1 MTEIEFFTRG
11 KETLVG
17 FHVYGHSG
25 FAEEGE
31 DIVCAAV
38 SSAVFMTMN
47 TVTDV
52 FHVNAGVSAENGDA
66 VMKIPSKDAE
76 ACQGILLGL
85 KLHMLELEKQYGD
98 FIKVKFTEV

>member
-31 DIVCAAV
+31 DIVV
-38 SSAVFMTMN
+38 KSF
-47 TVTDV
+47 
-52 FHVNAGVSAENGDA
+52 GYE
-66 VMKIPSKDAE
+66 
-76 ACQGILLGL
+76 
-85 KLHMLELEKQYGD
+85 D
-98 FIKVKFTEV
+98 FVCRLS